1 MITWPSLARSPDR
14 KPPRRKRDRESTHDQ
29 MLRVADLI
37 EARGDKEKADLI
49 RTLAKD
55 RFRAIMTYG
64 QKRRFA
70 RILLDEEILILPP
83 PKPFPFLK

>member
-1 MITWPSLARSPDR
+1 MAKRMPA
-14 KPPRRKRDRESTHDQ
+14 RRKREREWTHDQ

-49 RTLAKD
+49 RKLAKD

-64 QKRRFA
+64 QKRRFT
-70 RILLDEEILILPP
+70 RILWTRRSSRCHLRSRSRS
-83 PKPFPFLK
+83 